1 MASMEPLL
9 ICCLI
14 AQSSRKKG
22 SPTVSLR
29 SRQKS
34 RVNNQRCGYCFL
46 IKRASY
52 NWAMPHLEV
61 AVHADRH
68 PVGQHFLHN
77 GLSAAQHQ
85 FGVLGSRS
93 INQVHQQILH
103 DTGVVLQLSMK
114 SDGEQRRQAASKG
127 WENRLAEETDERKQ
141 AHSNMPCQ
149 YVWSLEI

>member
-1 MASMEPLL
+1 MWLL
-9 ICCLI
+9 LF
-14 AQSSRKKG
+14 
-22 SPTVSLR
+22 
-29 SRQKS
+29 
-34 RVNNQRCGYCFL
+34 NQ
-46 IKRASY
+46 ASY

-141 AHSNMPCQ
+141 AHSKHALSVRVVIGDLKITLRQKQQHGFILPTAPVTAEPNKG
-149 YVWSLEI
+149 LI